1 MRLSERRL
9 PDLTDIA
16 SDGLNSSYSDR
27 VYPAAE
33 TLRRVWPYL
42 SDHGITRVAR
52 QTGLDRVGISCWAA
66 FRPNSRSLAGAQGKG
81 LSDGRS
87 AHGGLG
93 MSIVA
98 AIVRDLKGVLT
109 VQGDRGAAFTIRAPL
124 PSAQPNLV
132 DRSFQ
137 SWAEA

>member
-1 MRLSERRL
+1 MLVE
-9 PDLTDIA
+9 IA
-16 SDGLNSSYSDR
+16 VQLAHR
-27 VYPAAE
+27 HE
-33 TLRRVWPYL
+33 
-42 SDHGITRVAR
+42 
-52 QTGLDRVGISCWAA
+52 
-66 FRPNSRSLAGAQGKG
+66 AGAAG
-81 LSDGRS
+81 LQ
-87 AHGGLG
+87 GGLG